1 MTIRTRQAHPY
12 SEYVPKYYNAQR
24 AECFNTCQWIACQQ
38 RTSFVIKKGKAVMRN
53 LVSSLFEHQTIET
66 TVGRAKEAQVMAEKM
81 ITLAKTKNVHN
92 VRRAM
97 AVLQDK
103 ELVQKLFDEIGPYY
117 ADRPGGY
124 TRVVKL
130 SKPRLGD
137 NATRAYLGFVRVDE
151 QAEAVVAEDT
161 EE

>member
-1 MTIRTRQAHPY
+1 MRHRVAGRKMNRSPAHRRALRKNLIRSLLVEFGEKDYVITTRTKAK
-12 SEYVPKYYNAQR
+12 YVQPA
-24 AECFNTCQWIACQQ
+24 
-38 RTSFVIKKGKAVMRN
+38 
-53 LVSSLFEHQTIET
+53 
-66 TVGRAKEAQVMAEKM
+66 AEKM